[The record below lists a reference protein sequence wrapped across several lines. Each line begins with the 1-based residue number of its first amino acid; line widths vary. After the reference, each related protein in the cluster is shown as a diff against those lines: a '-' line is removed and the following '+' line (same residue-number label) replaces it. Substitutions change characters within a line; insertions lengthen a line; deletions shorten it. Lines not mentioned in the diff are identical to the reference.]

1 MSVPGTM
8 GRPAYRLYKLAWAG
22 LDWLYPPLCGGCG
35 KLGSRWCNECQDNT
49 RVVTPPIC
57 KRCGAVLDATGTI
70 CSGCSQS
77 SPSFSALRAWAVF
90 DGPLRNALHRLKYK
104 GDVALGEILARPLI
118 SMLQDLKWGIDLVT
132 AVPIGIARRAERGYN
147 QAALL
152 ALPLA
157 MGCGITYAPQAL
169 SKIRETRSQVGLNVV
184 QRLENVSGAFLAH
197 AKYVREKC
205 VLVVDD
211 VTTSGATI
219 EACSSAL
226 LIAGAR
232 EVFGLT
238 LARAA

>member
-1 MSVPGTM
+1 
-8 GRPAYRLYKLAWAG
+8 L
-22 LDWLYPPLCGGCG
+22 
-35 KLGSRWCNECQDNT
+35 
-49 RVVTPPIC
+49 
-57 KRCGAVLDATGTI
+57 
-70 CSGCSQS
+70 
-77 SPSFSALRAWAVF
+77 PSFSALRAWAVF

-118 SMLQDLKWGIDLVT
+118 SMLQDLKWGVDLVT